1 MELFSY
7 QQNPTPYGTIRHPT
21 YRDPLNSYLNAE
33 IFRCNVYLWCAQH
46 YFRYWEK
53 FNRQKR
59 KKIPFGYKLFSWTLQ
74 INYTNKQKSD
84 KMKQNLSI
92 RKAGQWCLVCC
103 AVAQS
108 HLTLCDPMD
117 CSTPDSSVL
126 CHYLE
131 FAQTHAHW
139 VDFAIQPSHLLLP
152 SIFPSIRVSRI
163 SICHRLRVSIWLQV
177 ELSRYLEAMCVC
189 SDVTASP
196 RIYI

>member
-33 IFRCNVYLWCAQH
+33 VFRCNVYLWCAQH

-74 INYTNKQKSD
+74 MNCTNKQKLD

-92 RKAGQWCLVCC
+92 KKIRSVM
-103 AVAQS
+103 S
-108 HLTLCDPMD
+108 HLLCS
-117 CSTPDSSVL
+117 CSVTSDSLWSHGLQHTYSVL
-126 CHYLE
+126 CHHLE

-177 ELSRYLEAMCVC
+177 ELSRYLEAMCV
-189 SDVTASP
+189 
-196 RIYI
+196 